1 MDNFGGSD
9 FSFLYLTPR
18 KLKQAI
24 YRFNHEDI
32 DSLIT
37 QTFKQ
42 LSTRLSLDNQQYN
55 YFYLGIDEIISEL
68 VINHRLNTLAIELA
82 VGDR

>member
-1 MDNFGGSD
+1 M
-9 FSFLYLTPR
+9 YLTPR
-18 KLKQAI
+18 ELKQVI

-37 QTFKQ
+37 QIFNQ
-42 LSTRLSLDNQQYN
+42 LSTQLSLDKQQYS
-55 YFYLGIDEIISEL
+55 YFYLGIDEVISEL
-68 VINHRLNTLAIELA
+68 VINHQLNTLAIELA